1 MLGGHCTYGGFRL
14 SWLLQVNTAALRGCW
29 RVPLLVFGWSVS
41 FNLALSLGLLGFK
54 ENALEAKMAKCIV
67 CGVKVSWGDYP
78 NDTCF
83 DCREKNRDGE
93 ALQRRTMLL
102 GINAIRLT
110 TETAPNLNI
119 TKRIEIVTAE
129 CAFGMNIFKD
139 LFAGV
144 RDIVGG
150 RSEAVQKTMR
160 DSRRTALYEL
170 KKEAY
175 EVGANAVVGV
185 DIDYVELSKAGS
197 MVMLVASGTAVR
209 IEG

>member
-1 MLGGHCTYGGFRL
+1 MTECKECGKSMGFADKVNAKSYDGKCVGCT
-14 SWLLQVNTAALRGCW
+14 
-29 RVPLLVFGWSVS
+29 
-41 FNLALSLGLLGFK
+41 K
-54 ENALEAKMAKCIV
+54 
-67 CGVKVSWGDYP
+67 
-78 NDTCF
+78 
-83 DCREKNRDGE
+83 
-93 ALQRRTMLL
+93 
-102 GINAIRLT
+102 AIRDNSGESGENHQAYKVQVAADLQTEAAIEAIVLT

-144 RDIVGG
+144 RNVVGG

-185 DIDYVELSKAGS
+185 DLDYVELAGTGSS
-197 MVMLVASGTAVR
+197 MVMLVASGTAVV
-209 IEG
+209 IEE

>member
-1 MLGGHCTYGGFRL
+1 MSDCIKCGKRIGVLSGSVGGMCMDCANGAITSSG
-14 SWLLQVNTAALRGCW
+14 AA
-29 RVPLLVFGWSVS
+29 RVS
-41 FNLALSLGLLGFK
+41 AI
-54 ENALEAKMAKCIV
+54 EAI
-67 CGVKVSWGDYP
+67 
-78 NDTCF
+78 
-83 DCREKNRDGE
+83 
-93 ALQRRTMLL
+93 L
-102 GINAIRLT
+102 LT

-144 RDIVGG
+144 RNIVGG

-175 EVGANAVVGV
+175 EVGFAVALRHGGV
-185 DIDYVELSKAGS
+185 RL
-197 MVMLVASGTAVR
+197 R
-209 IEG
+209 

>member
-1 MLGGHCTYGGFRL
+1 MANCAECGKKFGF
-14 SWLLQVNTAALRGCW
+14 
-29 RVPLLVFGWSVS
+29 
-41 FNLALSLGLLGFK
+41 
-54 ENALEAKMAKCIV
+54 LEAGAGGLCVRCNLVAEGSLTSEASEQRMIV
-67 CGVKVSWGDYP
+67 DEQTQQAAV
-78 NDTCF
+78 
-83 DCREKNRDGE
+83 
-93 ALQRRTMLL
+93 
-102 GINAIRLT
+102 NAILLT

-144 RDIVGG
+144 RNIVGG

-185 DIDYVELSKAGS
+185 DLDYVELAGTGSS
-197 MVMLVASGTAVR
+197 MVMLVASGTAVV
-209 IEG
+209 IEE

>member
-1 MLGGHCTYGGFRL
+1 MAECVECGKSMGFADK
-14 SWLLQVNTAALRGCW
+14 VN
-29 RVPLLVFGWSVS
+29 
-41 FNLALSLGLLGFK
+41 
-54 ENALEAKMAKCIV
+54 AKSYDGKCIG
-67 CGVKVSWGDYP
+67 CTK
-78 NDTCF
+78 
-83 DCREKNRDGE
+83 
-93 ALQRRTMLL
+93 ALQDNHGKSKEDLEVIKTQVAADTQKEAA
-102 GINAIRLT
+102 INSIVLT
-110 TETAPNLNI
+110 TETAPNLKI

-185 DIDYVELSKAGS
+185 DLDYVEMSSVGS
-197 MVMLVASGTAVR
+197 MVMLVASGTAVV
-209 IEG
+209 IEE

>member
-1 MLGGHCTYGGFRL
+1 M
-14 SWLLQVNTAALRGCW
+14 
-29 RVPLLVFGWSVS
+29 
-41 FNLALSLGLLGFK
+41 GLL
-54 ENALEAKMAKCIV
+54 KMAECKG
-67 CGVKVSWGDYP
+67 CGKEMGFADRQNAKSHNGLCQSCSDHGRKVSAGMD
-78 NDTCF
+78 DSSIEQAAHAK
-83 DCREKNRDGE
+83 RELDLKIE
-93 ALQRRTMLL
+93 AIM
-102 GINAIRLT
+102 LT

-129 CAFGMNIFKD
+129 CAFGMNMFKD

-144 RDIVGG
+144 RNIVGG

-185 DIDYVELSKAGS
+185 DLDYVELSNAGS
-197 MVMLVASGTAVR
+197 MVMLVASGTAVV
-209 IEG
+209 IEEE